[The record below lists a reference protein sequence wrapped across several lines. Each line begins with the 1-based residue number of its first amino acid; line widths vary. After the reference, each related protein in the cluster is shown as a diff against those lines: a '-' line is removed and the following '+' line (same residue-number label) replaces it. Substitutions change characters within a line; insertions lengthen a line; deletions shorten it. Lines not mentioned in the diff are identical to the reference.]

1 MITMGSHLTAS
12 ATPYALPPLWQMLSL
27 FGYFVGLSA
36 AIGATVT
43 YAAVVR
49 PALRIPGNEGG
60 DVETLRRRSAI
71 SLAWAGVLLAVTAYF
86 QLAARVANSG
96 KGTPYDA
103 ALEPGQI
110 WAFLS
115 APAKPGNWVA
125 DGTLFLLQ
133 NLIILLTSALL
144 IALFSPRARRRLDRL
159 ALTALPLALAAALIR
174 LVPPAP
180 LATTEALLNKV
191 FIQAHIVS
199 ACTWLG
205 GLALLVVLAG
215 TRRSLSDRAGLLW
228 ADMWRRF
235 GFVALTSVGTI
246 LISGLW
252 LAYQQIGSIPQLWTT
267 TNGLILLVK
276 LILVLGM
283 ITAGAVNEFWLM
295 PRIAL
300 ARQADPDA
308 SLVDLTLRH
317 FPKVVWAEVAL
328 GVGVLT
334 AITFFNGSA
343 RAEAGDVAPVATGG
357 IITAGIAFAL
367 TLAASLYATA
377 KASDAL
383 ARRKI
388 AAHAANAAARPE
400 AVSQAVV

>member
-1 MITMGSHLTAS
+1 MGVMNAYLTAS
-12 ATPYALPPLWQMLSL
+12 PTVYTVPPLWQMLSL

-36 AIGATVT
+36 AIGGTVT

-49 PALRIPGNEGG
+49 PTLRLPGNEGG
-60 DVETLRRRSAI
+60 DVETLRRRTAT

-86 QLAARVANSG
+86 QLAARVAG
-96 KGTPYDA
+96 KGTPFDE

-115 APAKPGNWVA
+115 APAKPGSWVSE
-125 DGTLFLLQ
+125 GTLFLLQ
-133 NLIILLTSALL
+133 NLIIVATSALL
-144 IALFSPRARRRLDRL
+144 IALFSQRGRRRLDRL

-180 LATTEALLNKV
+180 FATTDALLNKV
-191 FIQAHIVS
+191 FLQAHIVS
-199 ACTWLG
+199 ACMWLG

-215 TRRSLSDRAGLLW
+215 TRRSLSNRAGLLW

-235 GFVALTSVGTI
+235 GFVAMISVGGV

-252 LAYQQIGSIPQLWTT
+252 LAWQHIGSIPQLWTT
-267 TNGLILLVK
+267 TNGLILLIK
-276 LILVLGM
+276 IIMVLGM

-295 PRIAL
+295 PRIAQ

-308 SLVDLTLRH
+308 TLLRLTLRH
-317 FPKVVWAEVAL
+317 FPRVVWTEVAL

-334 AITFFNGSA
+334 AITFFNGTA
-343 RAEAGDVAPVATGG
+343 RAEATGAEAPPVDIG
-357 IITAGIAFAL
+357 IITAGIALSL
-367 TLAASLYATA
+367 TLAASLYAAA
-377 KASDAL
+377 KTSDVL
-383 ARRKI
+383 ARRQV
-388 AAHAANAAARPE
+388 AAHAATATALPE
-400 AVSQAVV
+400 AVSQGAV